1 MPAMITLK
9 NIPDDLVA
17 RLKLS
22 AAVHR
27 HSLSFEAIVC
37 LEKVLFPKKVAASE
51 RIARARE
58 LRSGLIPAKIDA
70 GAIEALKRM
79 GRP

>member
-1 MPAMITLK
+1 MITLK
-9 NIPDDLVA
+9 NIPDDLYA

-58 LRSGLIPAKIDA
+58 LRSGLFSAKIKARD
-70 GAIEALKRM
+70 IDALKRAR
-79 GRP
+79 RP

>member
-1 MPAMITLK
+1 MPVTITLK
-9 NIPDDLVA
+9 NSPDDLVA

-37 LEKVLFPKKVAASE
+37 LEKVLFPKKVAVSE
-51 RIARARE
+51 RLARARE
-58 LRSGLIPAKIDA
+58 LRSGLVPAKIKA
-70 GAIEALKRM
+70 GDIDALKRAR
-79 GRP
+79 RP